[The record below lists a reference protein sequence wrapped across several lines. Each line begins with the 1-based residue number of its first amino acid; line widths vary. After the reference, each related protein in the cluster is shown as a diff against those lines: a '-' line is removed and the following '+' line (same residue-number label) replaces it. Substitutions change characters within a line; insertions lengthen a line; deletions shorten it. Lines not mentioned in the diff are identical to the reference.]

1 VSNIGVGPNY
11 TVDNV
16 VDARAEFNARALI
29 AQVEQRLKKYGDLE
43 KYDVYCEWFEDTG
56 PNFDYE
62 IWLRDRT
69 DDSRIGPFDV
79 KNLARNDNI

>member
-1 VSNIGVGPNY
+1 VNLNGPNCI
-11 TVDNV
+11 VNNV

-29 AQVEQRLKKYGDLE
+29 AQVEQRLEKYGDLE

-69 DDSRIGPFDV
+69 DDSRIGPFDI
-79 KNLARNDNI
+79 KTLIRNDKI